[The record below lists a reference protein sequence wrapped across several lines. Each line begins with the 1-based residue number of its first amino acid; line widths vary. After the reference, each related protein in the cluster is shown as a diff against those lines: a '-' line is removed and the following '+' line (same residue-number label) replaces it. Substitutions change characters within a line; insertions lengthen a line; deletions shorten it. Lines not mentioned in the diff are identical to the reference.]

1 MWQKPHV
8 LNAMADLLYVVG
20 AAALLAAGAVWLARW
35 PSLPVRQV
43 VFVQELQHVRRLEVQ
58 QALPAVL
65 QGNFFS
71 VNLEAVRGVLEKLPW
86 IRKVEVRRVWPARLE
101 IRVEEHQPV
110 ARWEDGRGAARGELV
125 NSYGEVFA
133 AALGEEQAG
142 RLPQLHGPLGTA
154 PEVLKRYGEFVAAFR
169 PVGRRPSQVVLS
181 PRLAWQIRLDNA
193 MVVDLGREQ
202 PKSPVASRL
211 QRFVEV
217 YPETVAKRPVA
228 PGVVDLRYPNG
239 FALRAGGTEGKGS

>member
-1 MWQKPHV
+1 MWNKPHL
-8 LNAMADLLYVVG
+8 LNAIADLLMLVAG
-20 AAALLAAGAVWLARW
+20 AAVLAAAAVWLVRV
-35 PSLPVRQV
+35 PSLPVRHV
-43 VFVQELQHVRRLEVQ
+43 VFTE
-58 QALPAVL
+58 ALPHTKRGEVEQVL
-65 QGNFFS
+65 PAALKGNFFS
-71 VNLEAVRGVLEKLPW
+71 LNLDMVRGALEKLPW
-86 IRKVEVRRVWPARLE
+86 VRKVHVRRQWPDRLEVR
-101 IRVEEHQPV
+101 IEEHKPV
-110 ARWEDGRGAARGELV
+110 ARWGEGRGELV